1 MRRTRPSFCQER
13 RALLPALLGAV
24 LFALAP
30 GCVECATAEELA
42 SDGKYV
48 DAIRLLDQTWRQNG
62 RLSPQELSLYVDVYY
77 RYGEQLLEKGDA
89 NNAKACFL
97 KVAGLDRRHADAHY
111 RLGIIEKQARNFQSA
126 LSHLRAV
133 IALGSLHSPE
143 ANTAIIEIGKESL
156 EAAEKAMNEGQVA
169 AARAYL
175 DFVATNYV
183 GEERNKA
190 LELATYRL
198 NPLSHASAEYNRAA
212 GLLSAR
218 DKTEAVKILRGIA
231 GSYPET
237 FFARKANQVL
247 EELGE
252 KVIVVRTATGLQLP
266 PAWRRKETRHFEV
279 YYEKEI
285 FFNRIAPA
293 AERVLPQIFA
303 LFGYPQPSW
312 DKKCKIYLFS
322 NLSDWKEFLATNKGK
337 VLEWY
342 EAFTIENAMEIYLY
356 ETKDTSNM
364 VGNILPHEL
373 THVVL
378 HTVVG
383 DLSHTPLWFQEG
395 LAQLHDERRREDSP
409 RMIRTIQ
416 RTNAYIPLND
426 LVSLRGY
433 PADAE
438 KVSSFYLESL
448 VLMDL
453 LLDRF
458 GGPKIREMAEA
469 FRQPVAFDLVLQKV
483 LGITLAD
490 LEKLWKRQVE

>member
-1 MRRTRPSFCQER
+1 MRRTRPSFCQEKS
-13 RALLPALLGAV
+13 ALLPALFATV
-24 LFALAP
+24 LLSLAT

-42 SDGKYV
+42 SEGKYV
-48 DAIRLLDQTWRQNG
+48 DSIRLLDQTWRQNG

-77 RYGEQLLEKGDA
+77 RYGEQLLEKGDGS
-89 NNAKACFL
+89 NAKACFL

-169 AARAYL
+169 TARAYL

-198 NPLSHASAEYNRAA
+198 NPLSHAAAEYGRAA

-237 FFARKANQVL
+237 FFARRANKVL

-342 EAFTIENAMEIYLY
+342 EAFTIENAMEVYLY

-383 DLSHTPLWFQEG
+383 DLSHTPLCFQEG
-395 LAQLHDERRREDSP
+395 LAQLHDERRREDSS
-409 RMIRTIQ
+409 RMVRTIQ

-469 FRQPVAFDLVLQKV
+469 FRQPVAFELVLQKV
-483 LGITLAD
+483 LGIALTD